1 MDIPVALVIL
11 LPVKILLDMLCP
23 KSEVQQMSGLKE
35 FIYIYTLMLIHAAF
49 LEVEVGI
56 NVIKPRMCFIIS
68 TFKKELQVSNIFF
81 RMLV

>member
-1 MDIPVALVIL
+1 MDIPVALVML

-35 FIYIYTLMLIHAAF
+35 IIYILTLIHAAF

-56 NVIKPRMCFIIS
+56 NVIKPRMCSIIS
-68 TFKKELQVSNIFF
+68 TFKKELQVSNSFF